1 MPIIKHNNN
10 NLVPEIIALIIFGF
24 NWGFRYEHAVIGV
37 KKLLWNVRNQ
47 RRWRMMPWRWKPQ
60 YVQEQ
65 SAFFPSVPLYIPI
78 IIRSILSV
86 LLQSDPFGQVTCRD
100 LKKKSKILSSRME
113 QNVVCECVWV
123 GVCLNLLSFARLSIS
138 SNFYTDRNREVPLM
152 HPAGD
157 SAVCATSIPRV

>member
-47 RRWRMMPWRWKPQ
+47 RRWRMTPWRWKPQ

-100 LKKKSKILSSRME
+100 LKKNRRYCRAEWSKMWCVS
-113 QNVVCECVWV
+113 VCEWACVWT
-123 GVCLNLLSFARLSIS
+123 SFPS
-138 SNFYTDRNREVPLM
+138 
-152 HPAGD
+152 PAFQYLR
-157 SAVCATSIPRV
+157 TSIRIETEKSH